1 MPPPPPRRPHGV
13 GGANRFVCNSRSWV
27 PSPTAHPCRTL
38 RAVGAEGWEEP
49 GVVEKASEGVGC
61 QPGPR
66 PPAKQR
72 PTWEPNPGVV
82 APAAVWHAT
91 QDHPLK
97 AAGALH
103 PAQKLPP
110 SLPQFLATLS
120 FFRALSRPSPTA
132 TLSLFSPPGPPPHPT
147 LRSPRDAP
155 FPRLGPFKVC
165 LSARR
170 PWGGPALNSRRTGGS
185 QRQRR
190 APSCLCV
197 PAILTPT
204 LHVRKPRLA
213 GHRACPVTQAV
224 SAQAGLDSRPVS

>member
-1 MPPPPPRRPHGV
+1 M
-13 GGANRFVCNSRSWV
+13 
-27 PSPTAHPCRTL
+27 
-38 RAVGAEGWEEP
+38 
-49 GVVEKASEGVGC
+49 VEKASEGVGC

-66 PPAKQR
+66 PSAKQR

-91 QDHPLK
+91 QGHPLK

-155 FPRLGPFKVC
+155 LSPF
-165 LSARR
+165 
-170 PWGGPALNSRRTGGS
+170 GS
-185 QRQRR
+185 LQGV
-190 APSCLCV
+190 SV
-197 PAILTPT
+197 S
-204 LHVRKPRLA
+204 
-213 GHRACPVTQAV
+213 TQALGRPCPEQQTDGRV
-224 SAQAGLDSRPVS
+224 SEAEEGSLMSLCPSHPHSHVTRAETQAGRAQGVPGHTSGECPSWLDYRPVS

>member
-1 MPPPPPRRPHGV
+1 MGAKPRGCGPCGRVACHPGPPPQGCRGPPP
-13 GGANRFVCNSRSWV
+13 CSE
-27 PSPTAHPCRTL
+27 TAPF
-38 RAVGAEGWEEP
+38 
-49 GVVEKASEGVGC
+49 S
-61 QPGPR
+61 
-66 PPAKQR
+66 
-72 PTWEPNPGVV
+72 
-82 APAAVWHAT
+82 AT
-91 QDHPLK
+91 ISCH
-97 AAGALH
+97 
-103 PAQKLPP
+103 
-110 SLPQFLATLS
+110 SS

-132 TLSLFSPPGPPPHPT
+132 TPSLFSPPGPPPHPT